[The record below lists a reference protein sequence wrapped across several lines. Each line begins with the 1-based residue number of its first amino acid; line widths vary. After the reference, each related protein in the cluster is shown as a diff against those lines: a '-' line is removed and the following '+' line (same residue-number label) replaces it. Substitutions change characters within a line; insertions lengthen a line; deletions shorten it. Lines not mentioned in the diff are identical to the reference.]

1 MNNLKKKKNIKLLQG
16 NEACAEGALLA
27 GVKFFAGYPI
37 TPSTEIAENMAR
49 KLPKIGGKFIQMED
63 EIASMAAVIGA
74 SIAGL
79 KSLTATSGPGMC
91 LKQENLGFAIFNE
104 IPCVVVNAQRGGPST
119 GLPTKPSQGD
129 MMQARWG
136 THGDHPVIALAPST
150 VNEIL
155 TLTIKAFNFSEK
167 YRTPVILLLDE
178 VIAHMREK
186 VEMPAPEDIE
196 VINRKKPTVPPE
208 EYLPFKPDE
217 DGVPPMA
224 NFGEGYPY
232 HITGLAH
239 SEKGLPISD
248 SQQIDHFIRRIH
260 DKIQKNI
267 KDILIYEKYLLEDAD
282 TALIAYGSV
291 ARAAERTVK
300 LAREKGLKVGLFKLI
315 TIWPF
320 PDEIINK
327 LAHKVNLIIVPE
339 MNLGQI
345 VLEVERAS
353 QGKCRVV
360 PYGRVD
366 GELINPIEILGKIQE
381 QEEIK
386 K

>member
-16 NEACAEGALLA
+16 NEACVEGALLA

-37 TPSTEIAENMAR
+37 TPSSEIAEDMAR

-91 LKQENLGFAIFNE
+91 LKQENLGFAIINE
-104 IPCVVVNAQRGGPST
+104 IPCVVVNAQRRGPST
-119 GLPTKPSQGD
+119 GSPTKPSQGD
-129 MMQARWG
+129 IMQARWG
-136 THGDHPVIALAPST
+136 THGDHPIIALAPST
-150 VNEIL
+150 VSEIL

-186 VEMPAPEDIE
+186 VEIPAPEDVE

-208 EYLPFKPDE
+208 EYSPFKPDE
-217 DGVPPMA
+217 DGVPSMA
-224 NFGEGYPY
+224 NFGEGYRY
-232 HITGLAH
+232 HITGLIH
-239 SEKGLPISD
+239 NDKGLPTANSKE
-248 SQQIDHFIRRIH
+248 IDAFIRRLH
-260 DKIQKNI
+260 NKIQRNI
-267 KDILIYEKYLLEDAD
+267 KDIIINEKYSLDDAKIV
-282 TALIAYGSV
+282 LIAYGSV

-300 LAREKGLKVGLFKLI
+300 LAREEGLKVGLLKLL

-320 PDEIINK
+320 CFEEVNS
-327 LAHKVNLIIVPE
+327 LARKVDLIIVPE

-345 VLEVERAS
+345 VLEVERAA

-360 PYGRVD
+360 HYGRVD
-366 GELINPIEILGKIQE
+366 GELINPIEILRKIR
-381 QEEIK
+381 EEMRK
-386 K
+386 

>member
-16 NEACAEGALLA
+16 NEACAKGALLA
-27 GVKFFAGYPI
+27 GVRFFAGYPI
-37 TPSTEIAENMAR
+37 TPSSEIAENMAR
-49 KLPKIGGKFIQMED
+49 ELPKIGGKFIQMED

-91 LKQENLGFAIFNE
+91 LKQENFGFAVINE

-119 GLPTKPSQGD
+119 GSPTKPSQGD

-186 VEMPAPEDIE
+186 VEIPAPEDVE

-224 NFGEGYPY
+224 NFGEGYRY
-232 HITGLAH
+232 HITGLVH

-248 SQQIDHFIRRIH
+248 SQQIDHFIKRINN
-260 DKIQKNI
+260 KIEKNI
-267 KDILIYEKYLLEDAD
+267 KDILIYEEYLLDDAKI
-282 TALIAYGSV
+282 TLIAYGSV

-300 LAREKGLKVGLFKLI
+300 LAREEGLKVGLLKLL

-320 PDEIINK
+320 CSEEVNK
-327 LAHKVNLIIVPE
+327 LAQQVDLIIVPE
-339 MNLGQI
+339 MNLGQM

-381 QEEIK
+381 EIK